1 LQAAACRDSGK
12 ALRTDGASRVR
23 QLFAEPAKIRIRC
36 RSGRYCGREPAGSAS
51 PTACRPARSRPRCAV
66 DSATRPDH
74 RCPQDACAAGATV
87 GASANPIAV
96 NPTKVRRRH
105 IVRPH
110 QCPSRCRARES
121 VVPLAIGT
129 DVLRWVDRRRF
140 CAASGNG
147 CFRLRLRASTTP
159 TARLGTRWRLRR
171 LRPVSAVR
179 QGTIELRAGMDRQGL
194 LHRPESPRCEFFI
207 HDQALR
213 LPSGGTRVMHEQVLH
228 LVLLS
233 PRLARAFLSRGCGR

>member
-1 LQAAACRDSGK
+1 MILQPATRLGDPRRDRPASTEKVRITGRGDSCRP
-12 ALRTDGASRVR
+12 L
-23 QLFAEPAKIRIRC
+23 PAGIPARR
-36 RSGRYCGREPAGSAS
+36 CGRMARAAYGNSSRSQLRSVFAAVAVDTVAEPAGSAS

-66 DSATRPDH
+66 HSATRPDH
-74 RCPQDACAAGATV
+74 RCPRDACAACATV
-87 GASANPIAV
+87 AASANPIAV
-96 NPTKVRRRH
+96 NPTKVRRRY

-179 QGTIELRAGMDRQGL
+179 QGTIELRVRRHG
-194 LHRPESPRCEFFI
+194 
-207 HDQALR
+207 
-213 LPSGGTRVMHEQVLH
+213 
-228 LVLLS
+228 S
-233 PRLARAFLSRGCGR
+233 PRLAA